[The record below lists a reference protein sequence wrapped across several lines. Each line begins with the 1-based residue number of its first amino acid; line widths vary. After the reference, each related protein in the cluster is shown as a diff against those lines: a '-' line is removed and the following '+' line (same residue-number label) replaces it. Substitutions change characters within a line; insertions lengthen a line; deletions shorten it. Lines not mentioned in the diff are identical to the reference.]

1 MRFRFGFGVKK
12 KRVRGRFPAFPFQTT
27 AKSAITRAR
36 WVSKPDTGG
45 IFRRSF
51 SELTETQPRL

>member
-36 WVSKPDTGG
+36 WVSKPDTGDFPEIVLG
-45 IFRRSF
+45 AD
-51 SELTETQPRL
+51 